1 MHKRTILPFILVI
14 FLSLASCDN
23 SNTDSTLTSAN
34 QTDSTSVQKSS
45 KPNQSKIPLGQ
56 LSEKVTPLHYS
67 LSLILEPEAESYSG
81 IVEIELDFSE
91 LTQIFYLHGK
101 DLEVT
106 NVRMTAN
113 SMPKGQPAEYKQV
126 HNSGIA
132 KITLNEAIKGKAT
145 LKIDYQTKY
154 SQSLDAIYQVKESG
168 ISYLFSQFE
177 AISARMAFPSFD
189 EPRFKTPFDITVT
202 SGKKNS
208 VVTNTPEVSV
218 TENKNGQ
225 LVHRF
230 KTSKKLPTY
239 LLAFAVGEF
248 DIVEWQP
255 LPKNNIRDREIPLRG
270 IAAKGKGVKLSYAL
284 ENTQAILQA
293 LESYFATPYPYAKLD
308 LIAAPDFAFGA
319 MENAG
324 AIVYRESLLLL
335 DENASLSQK
344 RAYGSVHA
352 HELGHQW
359 FGNLVTPTWWDDIWL
374 NEAFA
379 TWVTQK
385 AIKEWRPDFEFER
398 TLTNRAHWAMGVDSR
413 SSARQIRNPI
423 ESNDDI
429 MNAFDGITYSKG
441 GGVLQMFESYLGEKG
456 FRDGIRLHM
465 QRFAF
470 SDANINDFLGSLAE
484 GSGQADLIPA
494 FESFLYQSGVPM
506 ANIKMTCEQSKG
518 ARLNIAQ
525 KRYVPLGVA
534 SKEKQKWQIP
544 FCYKTD
550 QRSDCVLLTEEQN
563 SIELNYCPKWL
574 APNKNG
580 SGYYR
585 WNLSSNDWASLTN
598 EFDNL
603 TAAEQISFADNLMAA
618 FKAGQLSATDL
629 INAYKT
635 VARSKSWDVATIP
648 ANELSAIKPAMEI
661 LPGNKNYHHLLS
673 DLYAASAKAVG
684 YWPNTN
690 ADSKNASNTALLRSS
705 VISTMALEANDK
717 KTQLELVELIKAYL
731 GESSSVVDAG
741 KINSDLIDSAMIA
754 YVLRASEN
762 EVVLLKERALNS
774 TNAILRGNIFSA
786 IAQTT
791 HQALGE
797 KLIKELLN
805 SELVRANEAQRLI
818 EDFMANQQL
827 RELTWSW
834 LKENID
840 GFLKNYS
847 SFSIARVVTVGQ
859 HFCSES
865 KKRDVVNFFTENVEK
880 ISGAPRKIK
889 ETAEVIEQCIAL
901 KKAKSKEFN
910 LALEKL
916 NNL

>member
-1 MHKRTILPFILVI
+1 MQKRTIYPFIVAI
-14 FLSLASCDN
+14 FLSLTSCDN
-23 SNTDSTLTSAN
+23 PDTDST
-34 QTDSTSVQKSS
+34 VSS
-45 KPNQSKIPLGQ
+45 KQADDSSLQESPKPDQSKIPLGQ
-56 LSEKVTPLHYS
+56 LSDKVTPLHYS
-67 LSLILEPEAESYSG
+67 LSLILEPEAETYSG
-81 IVEIELDFSE
+81 TVEIDLDFSE
-91 LTQIFYLHGK
+91 STQVFYLHGK
-101 DLEVT
+101 DLEIK
-106 NVRMTAN
+106 NVEMVSDSTL
-113 SMPKGQPAEYKQV
+113 KGQPAEYEQV
-126 HNSGIA
+126 HKSGIA

-145 LKIDYQTKY
+145 LKIHYQTKF

-189 EPRFKTPFDITVT
+189 EPRFKTPFDISVT
-202 SGKKNS
+202 SSKKNS
-208 VVTNTPEVSV
+208 VITNTPEISV
-218 TENKNGQ
+218 TENEKGQ

-248 DIVEWQP
+248 DIVEWQS

-270 IAAKGKGVKLSYAL
+270 IAVKGKGEKLAFAL
-284 ENTQAILQA
+284 ENTQPILQA

-335 DENASLSQK
+335 DKNASLSQK

-423 ESNDDI
+423 NSNDDI

-441 GGVLQMFESYLGEKG
+441 GGVLQMFESYLGEQE
-456 FRDGIRLHM
+456 FRNGIRLHM
-465 QRFAF
+465 QRYAY
-470 SDANINDFLGSLAE
+470 SDANIDDFLSSLAE

-506 ANIKMTCEQSKG
+506 ANIEMTCDQNNA
-518 ARLNIAQ
+518 ARLNIIQ
-525 KRYVPLGVA
+525 ERYVPLGVA
-534 SKEKQKWQIP
+534 GKATQKWQIP
-544 FCYKTD
+544 FCYRTD
-550 QRSDCVLLTEEQN
+550 QGSDCELLTEEQN
-563 SIELNYCPKWL
+563 SIELNHCPKWL
-574 APNKNG
+574 VPNKNG

-585 WNLSSNDWASLTN
+585 WNLSSDNWASLTK
-598 EFDNL
+598 EFANL

-618 FKAGQLSATDL
+618 FKAGQLSASDL
-629 INAYKT
+629 ISAYNT
-635 VARSKSWDVATIP
+635 VAKSDSWDVATIP
-648 ANELSAIKPAMEI
+648 ANELSAIKQAMGI
-661 LPGNKNYHHLLS
+661 FPGNDNYQSLLTG
-673 DLYAASAKAVG
+673 LYGASAKAVG

-690 ADSKNASNTALLRSS
+690 ADTKNASNTALLRSS
-705 VISTMALEANDK
+705 VISAMALEANDN
-717 KTQLELVELIKAYL
+717 KTQLDLVELLNSYL
-731 GESSSVVDAG
+731 GESSSTVDAS
-741 KINSDLIDSAMIA
+741 KINSNIIDTAMIA
-754 YVLRASEN
+754 YVLQSSEN
-762 EVVLLKERALNS
+762 DVVKLKDRGLNS
-774 TNAILRGNIFSA
+774 TDAILRGNIFNA
-786 IAQTT
+786 IAQTS
-791 HQALGE
+791 HQALGK
-797 KLIKELLN
+797 KLIEELLV
-805 SELVRANEAQRLI
+805 SDLVRSNEAQRLI
-818 EDFMANQQL
+818 DTFMANEQL
-827 RELTWSW
+827 REPAWRW

-840 GFLKNYS
+840 AFLKNYS
-847 SFSIARVVTVGQ
+847 SFSVARVVTVGQ
-859 HFCSES
+859 YFCTES
-865 KKRDVVNFFTENVEK
+865 KKQDMISFFSKNAEK

-901 KKAKSKEFN
+901 RKAKSKEFN
-910 LALEKL
+910 LALEGL

>member
-1 MHKRTILPFILVI
+1 MLVI
-14 FLSLASCDN
+14 FFSLTSCDN
-23 SNTDSTLTSAN
+23 SDTDPTINSTKQLDDTPL
-34 QTDSTSVQKSS
+34 QKLSES
-45 KPNQSKIPLGQ
+45 NQSNIPLGQ

-81 IVEIELDFSE
+81 IVEIDLDFSD
-91 LTQIFYLHGK
+91 LTQVFYLHGK

-106 NVRMTAN
+106 NVQMTTD
-113 SMPKGQPAEYKQV
+113 SIPKGQPAEYEQV
-126 HNSGIA
+126 HKSGIA
-132 KITLNEAIKGKAT
+132 KISMQEAIKGKAT
-145 LKIDYQTKY
+145 LKINYRTKY

-202 SGKKNS
+202 SNKKNS
-208 VVTNTPEVSV
+208 VITNTPEMSI

-255 LPKNNIRDREIPLRG
+255 LPKNNIRDRELPLRG
-270 IAAKGKGVKLSYAL
+270 IAAKGKGKKLSYAL

-385 AIKEWRPDFEFER
+385 AIKKWRPEFEFER

-423 ESNDDI
+423 DSNDDI

-441 GGVLQMFESYLGEKG
+441 GGVLQMFESYLGEQG

-494 FESFLYQSGVPM
+494 FESFVYQSGVPM
-506 ANIKMTCEQSKG
+506 ANIKISCDQNNT
-518 ARLNIAQ
+518 ARLNITQ
-525 KRYVPLGVA
+525 KRYVPLGVT

-550 QRSDCVLLTEEQN
+550 QGSDCVLLTEEQN
-563 SIELNYCPKWL
+563 NIELNHCPKWL
-574 APNKNG
+574 VPNKNG

-585 WNLSSNDWASLTN
+585 WNLSSNDWASLTK

-603 TAAEQISFADNLMAA
+603 TAAEQISFADNLTAS
-618 FKAGQLSATDL
+618 FKAGQLSAADL
-629 INAYKT
+629 ISAYKT
-635 VARSKSWDVATIP
+635 VVTSNSWDVAIIP
-648 ANELSAIKPAMEI
+648 ANELSAIKQAMGV
-661 LPGNKNYHHLLS
+661 LSGNNHYQSLLTS
-673 DLYAASAKAVG
+673 LYANSAKTVG
-684 YWPNTN
+684 YWPNTS
-690 ADSKNASNTALLRSS
+690 ADTQKPSNTALLRSS
-705 VISTMALEANDK
+705 IISTMVLEANDRQ
-717 KTQLELVELIKAYL
+717 TQLELVELTKAYL
-731 GESSSVVDAG
+731 GESPSKVDPS
-741 KINSDLIDSAMIA
+741 KINSNIIGTAMIA
-754 YVLRASEN
+754 YVLHSNESEI
-762 EVVLLKERALNS
+762 VKLKERALNS
-774 TNAILRGNIFSA
+774 TDAILRENIFNA
-786 IAQTT
+786 IAHTT
-791 HQALGE
+791 DQRLGE
-797 KLIKELLN
+797 KLMMELLN
-805 SELVRANEAQRLI
+805 SELVRSNEAQKLI
-818 EDFMANQQL
+818 DAFMKNEQL
-827 RELTWSW
+827 RETTWNW
-834 LKENID
+834 LKENVD
-840 GFLKNYS
+840 AFLKNYS

-859 HFCSES
+859 YFCSES
-865 KKRDVVNFFTENVEK
+865 KKQDVVNFFTENVEK

-910 LALEKL
+910 LALKKL